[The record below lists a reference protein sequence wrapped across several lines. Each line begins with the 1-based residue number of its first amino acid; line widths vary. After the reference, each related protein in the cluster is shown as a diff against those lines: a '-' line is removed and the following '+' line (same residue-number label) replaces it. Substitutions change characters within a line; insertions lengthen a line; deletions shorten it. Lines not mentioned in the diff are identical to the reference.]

1 MALNQEVNKKPEME
15 EEPALDDTGR
25 DLEFALVCL
34 SRGLK
39 RGGRGWFCLDKGNYT
54 WGCGMPQRR
63 VVNKQSN
70 LITVTSYTPFRHQ
83 REVGLG
89 KMFEPHRL
97 FVPVAVGLGRARADW
112 GAFHVSRGLK
122 HLLTASDTF

>member
-1 MALNQEVNKKPEME
+1 
-15 EEPALDDTGR
+15 
-25 DLEFALVCL
+25 
-34 SRGLK
+34 
-39 RGGRGWFCLDKGNYT
+39 
-54 WGCGMPQRR
+54 MPQRR

-89 KMFEPHRL
+89 KMFQPHRL

-122 HLLTASDTF
+122 PLLTASTHSSTSHSNQHLTNSDTS

>member
-1 MALNQEVNKKPEME
+1 
-15 EEPALDDTGR
+15 
-25 DLEFALVCL
+25 
-34 SRGLK
+34 
-39 RGGRGWFCLDKGNYT
+39 
-54 WGCGMPQRR
+54 MPQRR

-89 KMFEPHRL
+89 KMFQPHRL
-97 FVPVAVGLGRARADW
+97 FVPVALGLGRARADW

-122 HLLTASDTF
+122 HLLTASVTF

>member
-1 MALNQEVNKKPEME
+1 
-15 EEPALDDTGR
+15 
-25 DLEFALVCL
+25 
-34 SRGLK
+34 
-39 RGGRGWFCLDKGNYT
+39 
-54 WGCGMPQRR
+54 MPQRR
-63 VVNKQSN
+63 VVIKQTN